1 MTQRY
6 AVDGVECETL
16 DLQEVEDDP
25 SCRCCC
31 CTGECASQG
40 YELEDALSLGM
51 VEGDY
56 A

>member
-1 MTQRY
+1 MVIITDDEQVIDMD
-6 AVDGVECETL
+6 A
-16 DLQEVEDDP
+16 DDP

-56 A
+56 D